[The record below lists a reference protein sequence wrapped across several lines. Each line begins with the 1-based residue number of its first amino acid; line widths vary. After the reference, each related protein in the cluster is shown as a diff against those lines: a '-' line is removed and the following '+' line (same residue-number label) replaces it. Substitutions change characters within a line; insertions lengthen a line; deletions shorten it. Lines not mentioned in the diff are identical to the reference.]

1 MAEQQALMLRGRILG
16 AKLRLT
22 RQAAGKSLKEAAS
35 LIGVSAATLSSYE
48 GSRKYPSLP
57 ELEILAYH
65 LNVPLRR
72 FWPKSPS
79 APART
84 SADPATVIPLRQR
97 MIATQLRSQRVESQ
111 RSIKELAA
119 ATGISGA
126 RLSGYEQG
134 ERPVP
139 VPHLEAIAAALD
151 RSIEE
156 YVDHQGPVGDWDAA
170 QRALEVLMD
179 LPPDLREFIS
189 KSESKPY
196 LRLAK
201 HLSELS
207 SEKLR
212 AVAEG
217 ILDITL

>member
-1 MAEQQALMLRGRILG
+1 MADQQALTLRGRILG
-16 AKLRLT
+16 AKLRLV

-35 LIGVSAATLSSYE
+35 FIGVGGATLASYE
-48 GSRKYPSLP
+48 SSRKSPSLP
-57 ELEILAYH
+57 ELELLAYH

-72 FWPKSPS
+72 FWPKAPTTPSRGAADPS
-79 APART
+79 A
-84 SADPATVIPLRQR
+84 VIPLRQR
-97 MIATQLRSQRVESQ
+97 MIATNLRSQRTEAGL
-111 RSIKELAA
+111 SIKELAA
-119 ATGISGA
+119 LAGIPAA
-126 RLSGYEQG
+126 RLSAYEQAD
-134 ERPVP
+134 RPIP
-139 VPHLEAIAAALD
+139 LPHLEVLADALNRTVED
-151 RSIEE
+151 

-189 KSESKPY
+189 KPESKPY

-212 AVAEG
+212 TVAEG
-217 ILDITL
+217 LLDITL

>member
-1 MAEQQALMLRGRILG
+1 MGDQQALMLRGRILG
-16 AKLRLT
+16 AKLRLV

-35 LIGVSAATLSSYE
+35 FIGVSGATLASYE
-48 GSRKYPSLP
+48 GSRKSPSLP
-57 ELEILAYH
+57 ELELLAYH

-72 FWPKSPS
+72 FWPK
-79 APART
+79 APATPAR
-84 SADPATVIPLRQR
+84 SAADPGAVIPLRQR
-97 MIATQLRSQRVESQ
+97 MIATSLRSQRAEAGL
-111 RSIKELAA
+111 SIKELAGLA
-119 ATGISGA
+119 GVPAA
-126 RLSGYEQG
+126 RLSAYEQG
-134 ERPVP
+134 ERPIP
-139 VPHLEAIAAALD
+139 LPHLEALADALN
-151 RSIEE
+151 RSVED
-156 YVDHQGPVGDWDAA
+156 YVDHQGPVGNWDAA

-189 KSESKPY
+189 KAESKPY

-217 ILDITL
+217 LLDITL

>member
-1 MAEQQALMLRGRILG
+1 MTDQQALTLRGRILG
-16 AKLRLT
+16 AKLRLV
-22 RQAAGKSLKEAAS
+22 RQAAGKSLKESAS

-48 GSRKYPSLP
+48 SSRKFPSLP
-57 ELEILAYH
+57 ELELLAYH

-72 FWPKSPS
+72 FWPKSPT

-84 SADPATVIPLRQR
+84 TADPSTVIPLRQR
-97 MIATQLRSQRVESQ
+97 MIATALRSQRMEAKL
-111 RSIKELAA
+111 SIKELAA
-119 ATGISGA
+119 ATGVSGA
-126 RLSGYEQG
+126 RLSAYEQG
-134 ERPVP
+134 ERPIP
-139 VPHLEAIAAALD
+139 VPHLEAIAAVYN

-170 QRALEVLMD
+170 QRGLEVLMD

-212 AVAEG
+212 TVAEG
-217 ILDITL
+217 LLDITL